1 MEGDGRLAK
10 GIPTGLTPK
19 EGRKFGLLVGTA
31 FLAVGGLL
39 YWRDKETAPYVLGT
53 LGGLLALAGL
63 LIPARLGP
71 VYRAWMKLAQL
82 LSKVTTPI
90 FMGIMYFVVITPM
103 GVLRRAF
110 AGSPLEAKVS
120 DGSVWVARTGA
131 TGNMTRQF

>member
-1 MEGDGRLAK
+1 VEGDGRLAE
-10 GIPTGLTPK
+10 GIPAGLTPK

-31 FLAVGGLL
+31 FLAAGGLL
-39 YWRDKETAPYVLGT
+39 YWRGKETAPYVLGM

-71 VYRAWMKLAQL
+71 VYRAWMKLAHL

-110 AGSPLEAKVS
+110 AGSPLKAKVS
-120 DGSVWVARTGA
+120 DGGVWVARTGA